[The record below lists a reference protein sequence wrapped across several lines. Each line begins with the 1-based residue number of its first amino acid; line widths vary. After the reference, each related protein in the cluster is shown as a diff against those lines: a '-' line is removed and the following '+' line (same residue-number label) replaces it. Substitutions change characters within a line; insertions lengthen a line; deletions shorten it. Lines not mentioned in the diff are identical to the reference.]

1 MSGSGK
7 QLGEPLIEEAGPP
20 LLPRPVL
27 LGVADIQPLGG
38 AGTGLVHDGQFSP
51 QLLFLPGRQLHLQGR
66 QSLPVLVREES
77 GGGSTAGDGGGVR
90 PQEKQVFA
98 LLVGHAG
105 GLAHRDPVQGHG
117 DGSHVVLAEHQG
129 EEAGKLLHLQLGIP
143 QQQGALLQA
152 THHNVPQL
160 AVLGGSVQV
169 APALQA
175 GRPLLQAFWQVDVL
189 QQLIEGLGPPRPGL
203 VGTLT
208 HPLQR
213 GDDLAAQIVQPL
225 HQGGVLLG
233 EGEAVPLGVHVPGL
247 FPGPQAAL
255 DVPGEN
261 VVFQGVPLLLGQ
273 GGEVG
278 FQVAEQLLI
287 GVVLGSGRQGGGD
300 QGQHRV
306 AQHVLHG
313 AEVDGD
319 AVLGKDALHQ
329 LPVPLQPPGT
339 HHNVPAPR
347 VSRAQQRHNLTG
359 GPLHLLPGG
368 GGLGQRHRAF
378 RCPRVR
384 QGPIQVPFHPG

>member
-1 MSGSGK
+1 M
-7 QLGEPLIEEAGPP
+7 
-20 LLPRPVL
+20 
-27 LGVADIQPLGG
+27 
-38 AGTGLVHDGQFSP
+38 
-51 QLLFLPGRQLHLQGR
+51 
-66 QSLPVLVREES
+66 
-77 GGGSTAGDGGGVR
+77 
-90 PQEKQVFA
+90 
-98 LLVGHAG
+98 GHAR

-129 EEAGKLLHLQLGIP
+129 EEAGKLLHLQLGVP
-143 QQQGALLQA
+143 QQQGALFQA
-152 THHNVPQL
+152 THHDVPQL
-160 AVLGGSVQV
+160 AVLGGGVQV

-189 QQLIEGLGPPRPGL
+189 QQLIESLGPPRSRL
-203 VGTLT
+203 VGTLA
-208 HPLQR
+208 HSLQR
-213 GDDLAAQIVQPL
+213 GNDLAAQGVQPL
-225 HQGGVLLG
+225 DQGGVLLR

-255 DVPGEN
+255 DVPGED
-261 VVFQGVPLLLGQ
+261 VVLQRVPLVLGQ

-287 GVVLGSGRQGGGD
+287 GVVLGSGRQSGGD

-319 AVLGKDALHQ
+319 AILGKDALHQ

-339 HHNVPAPR
+339 HHNVPAPH
-347 VSRAQQRHNLTG
+347 VSPAQQGHDLTG

-384 QGPIQVPFHPG
+384 

>member
-51 QLLFLPGRQLHLQGR
+51 QLLLLPGGQLHLQGR
-66 QSLPVLVREES
+66 QSLPVLVGEES
-77 GGGSTAGDGGGVR
+77 GGGGTAGDGGGVR

-117 DGSHVVLAEHQG
+117 DGSHVVLTEHQG

-143 QQQGALLQA
+143 QQQGALLQPP
-152 THHNVPQL
+152 HHNVPQL
-160 AVLGGSVQV
+160 TVLGGGVQV

-175 GRPLLQAFWQVDVL
+175 GRPLFQAFWQVDVL
-189 QQLIEGLGPPRPGL
+189 QQLIEGLGPPGPRL
-203 VGTLT
+203 VGALA

-213 GDDLAAQIVQPL
+213 GDDLAAQGVQPL
-225 HQGGVLLG
+225 DQGGVLLR

-247 FPGPQAAL
+247 FPGPQASL
-255 DVPGEN
+255 DVPGED
-261 VVFQGVPLLLGQ
+261 VVLQGVPLLLGQ
-273 GGEVG
+273 GSEVG

-300 QGQHRV
+300 QGQHWV

-339 HHNVPAPR
+339 HHNVPAPH
-347 VSRAQQRHNLTG
+347 VPRAQQRHDLTG

-368 GGLGQRHRAF
+368 GGLGQGHGAF
-378 RCPRVR
+378 HCPRVR
-384 QGPIQVPFHPG
+384 